1 MPTVLRF
8 TQPFLRSVT
17 SEPPSKQTDYTEQ
30 KTPGF
35 GLRVNPGGSASFFV
49 AYRMRGGKKGRFK
62 IGRYPA
68 VDLKT
73 ARTEA
78 RRIVAQ
84 VARGIDPQEER
95 RLAKQAEQ
103 TVGDL
108 IAQFQRDYVEA
119 RGLKSAGQQRRFF
132 DRDILPVL
140 GKVPLSQ
147 LKRRDLQ
154 SLVDV
159 ICSREALVSAN
170 RAFAYLRKA
179 LNWGLQREMF
189 EANVWSAVELPGRK
203 VEKPRTTML
212 KERELKP
219 YWQACEE
226 QGNVGLLQQL
236 ILLTAAR
243 PGEVRTMRWDQ
254 VDFDEGW
261 WTIPEGSTKNGK
273 AHRVWLA
280 PLTRQLLQEL
290 LQVSESD
297 WVFPG
302 LDPKKPLQE
311 YRRGRAA
318 INAQAGTDVTSHDL
332 RRTAATLMVSK
343 AGVPREIVA
352 RVLNHTDRD
361 VTAIYVHASYDEP
374 KRKAWEAWCAYLT
387 KTIVQ

>member
-8 TQPFLRSVT
+8 TQPFLKSVI
-17 SEPPSKQTDYTEQ
+17 SKPQSKQIDYTEQ
-30 KTPGF
+30 KIPGF
-35 GLRVNPGGSASFFV
+35 GLRVNPGGSATFFV
-49 AYRMRGGKKGRFK
+49 AYRMLGGKKGRFK
-62 IGRYPA
+62 IGRYPS

-73 ARTEA
+73 AQTSA
-78 RRIVAQ
+78 RRIVAL
-84 VARGIDPQEER
+84 VAQGIDPQEER
-95 RLAKQAEQ
+95 RLAKQDEQ

-108 IAQFQRDYVEA
+108 IALFQRDYLQA
-119 RGLKSAGQQRRFF
+119 NGLKSAAAQNRYFRS
-132 DRDILPVL
+132 DVLPVL

-154 SLVDV
+154 AFVDG
-159 ICSREALVSAN
+159 ICARGSRVSAN

-203 VEKPRTTML
+203 AEKPRTTTL
-212 KERELKP
+212 KERELQP

-226 QGNVGLLQQL
+226 QGAVGVLQQL

-254 VDFDEGW
+254 VDFEEGW
-261 WTIPEGSTKNGK
+261 WTIPQGNTKNGK
-273 AHRVWLA
+273 EHRVWLA
-280 PLTRQLLQEL
+280 PLTRTLLQEL
-290 LQVSESD
+290 QQVSESD

-302 LDPKKPLQE
+302 LDPTKPLQE

-318 INAQAGTDVTSHDL
+318 INARAGTNVTSHDL

-361 VTAIYVHASYDEP
+361 VTAIYVQASYDEA
-374 KRKAWEAWCAYLT
+374 KREAWDAWCAFLT
-387 KTIVQ
+387 KTISQ

>member
-1 MPTVLRF
+1 MPTVRSF
-8 TQPFLRSVT
+8 TQQFLSSIT
-17 SEPPSKQTDYTEQ
+17 SAPPSKQTDYLTQ
-30 KTPGF
+30 KIPGF

-73 ARTEA
+73 AQTEA

-84 VARGIDPQEER
+84 VARGVDPQEER
-95 RLAKQAEQ
+95 RLAKQADQ

-108 IAQFQRDYVEA
+108 IALFQRDYVEA
-119 RGLKSAGQQRRFF
+119 RGLKSAGHQRRFF
-132 DRDILPVL
+132 DNDILPVL
-140 GKVPLSQ
+140 GNVPLPQ
-147 LKRRDLQ
+147 LKRQDLQ
-154 SLVDV
+154 AFVDG
-159 ICSREALVSAN
+159 ICARGSRVSAN

-179 LNWGLQREMF
+179 LNWGLQREML

-203 VEKPRTTML
+203 AEKPRTTTL
-212 KERELKP
+212 KERELQP

-226 QGNVGLLQQL
+226 QGAVGLLQQL

-254 VDFDEGW
+254 VDFEEGW
-261 WTIPEGSTKNGK
+261 WTIPEGNTKNGK
-273 AHRVWLA
+273 EHRVWLA

-290 LQVSESD
+290 QQVSESD

-302 LDPKKPLQE
+302 KDPTKPLQE
-311 YRRGRAA
+311 YRRGRAS
-318 INAQAGTDVTSHDL
+318 INARAGTDVTSHDL

-374 KRKAWEAWCAYLT
+374 KREAWEAWSAYLT
-387 KTIVQ
+387 NTILQ